1 MGSIGLKASHHTR
14 LRDSTTT
21 KTATVPGH
29 STKLR
34 GQLYSTLKMTI
45 SYLSVRLTLWLDSIK
60 VFMESV
66 RHTWDGIEEFV
77 ASASLSFVAQGA
89 ALSRKE
95 RQSACS

>member
-1 MGSIGLKASHHTR
+1 M
-14 LRDSTTT
+14 
-21 KTATVPGH
+21 
-29 STKLR
+29 R

-45 SYLSVRLTLWLDSIK
+45 SYLSVRLTLWLDSELMYSIK